1 MVRKPSG
8 IPPPVPNVFKTEQ
21 EIERAIAKI
30 AKRIEELDRLDIEV
44 AFHAKDGSV
53 EIVESNIRNT
63 IRDVFGEGSPE
74 FQEHQFIEIW
84 SGSLYTGMS
93 RNERLSGEIAG
104 RKVVLNVLKGL
115 VGRLKE
121 KAEDLRGGST
131 PRSSDAL
138 STFNLHPRI
147 FDVVE
152 HRFSDGHH
160 WDAVFAASKA
170 LVNFVK
176 ERSGVDADGAKLMF
190 ATFSKNNPV
199 LAFNDLS
206 DQTDQDEQEGMMH
219 LFVGAVLAIRNPGG
233 HSFPEG
239 SEQRALEYI
248 NFLSMLAYRVQE
260 AKRTKRN

>member
-1 MVRKPSG
+1 MVRKPSV
-8 IPPPVPNVFKTEQ
+8 IPPPVPNIFTTEQ

-30 AKRIEELDRLDIEV
+30 AKRIDELERLDVQV

-53 EIVESNIRNT
+53 EIIESNIRNT

-74 FQEHQFIEIW
+74 FQEHQYIEIW
-84 SGSLYTGMS
+84 SGSLYINMPEGQ
-93 RNERLSGEIAG
+93 RLAGVVAG

-115 VGRLKE
+115 VERLKE
-121 KAEDLRGGST
+121 KAEDLRNGSS
-131 PRSSDAL
+131 PKLAEGL
-138 STFNLHPRI
+138 GTFNLHPRI
-147 FDVVE
+147 LDVVE
-152 HRFSDGHH
+152 HRFRDGHH

-170 LVNFVK
+170 LVHYVK
-176 ERSGVDADGAKLMF
+176 ERSGLDLDGAKLMY
-190 ATFSKNNPV
+190 AAFSKNNPV

-260 AKRTKRN
+260 AKRPKRN